1 MKYWLIL
8 VIGAAIGAA
17 LALHFMSAKNR
28 RRSHINVIPDN
39 CCERRQSWKCLPER
53 APKGEM
59 EENIKCYMED
69 PKTSDWQPPNF
80 NYDHQVAVMPIKAKV
95 IVLIYDP
102 VLKSQGNQKLT
113 EYLKARD
120 PRKLSQFLCDIIR
133 DSSDGYVNYEIV
145 DIIEHDQFNKKIDGF
160 TYTEETFLDARK
172 NSTWHQ
178 PDRSD
183 YRTIFEENDLIR
195 RCKEEGITEVWI
207 WGAGGFGY
215 DELAMYIPNRYAR
228 FAPTLNPWFYRP
240 YEIPPEIGHTVWVMG
255 FNYECGPD
263 NMIHSYGHRVES
275 IMSLVFARG
284 TWEAELYGED
294 PWNTFTAIPEGDKN
308 PVPANIGNVHVPP
321 NGDHGYDYSNT
332 NRVFSFVNAWHSY
345 PDLSE
350 GRARMIG
357 KEEWEGDQLGYQQW
371 WLRQLPKK
379 PGYTKWGYNNWWV
392 YIANTDE
399 DLPFYH
405 PMQPEEFKPPKEQ

>member
-1 MKYWLIL
+1 
-8 VIGAAIGAA
+8 
-17 LALHFMSAKNR
+17 
-28 RRSHINVIPDN
+28 
-39 CCERRQSWKCLPER
+39 
-53 APKGEM
+53 
-59 EENIKCYMED
+59 
-69 PKTSDWQPPNF
+69 
-80 NYDHQVAVMPIKAKV
+80 
-95 IVLIYDP
+95 
-102 VLKSQGNQKLT
+102 
-113 EYLKARD
+113 
-120 PRKLSQFLCDIIR
+120 
-133 DSSDGYVNYEIV
+133 
-145 DIIEHDQFNKKIDGF
+145 
-160 TYTEETFLDARK
+160 
-172 NSTWHQ
+172 
-178 PDRSD
+178 
-183 YRTIFEENDLIR
+183 
-195 RCKEEGITEVWI
+195 
-207 WGAGGFGY
+207 
-215 DELAMYIPNRYAR
+215 MYIPNRYAR

-294 PWNTFTAIPEGDKN
+294 PWNTFTAIPEGNKN
-308 PVPANIGNVHVPP
+308 KVVANIGNVHVPP

-332 NRVFSFVNAWHSY
+332 NRVLSFVNAWHSY
-345 PDLSE
+345 PDLSK
-350 GRARMIG
+350 GRARLIG

-399 DLPFYH
+399 DLPFYY